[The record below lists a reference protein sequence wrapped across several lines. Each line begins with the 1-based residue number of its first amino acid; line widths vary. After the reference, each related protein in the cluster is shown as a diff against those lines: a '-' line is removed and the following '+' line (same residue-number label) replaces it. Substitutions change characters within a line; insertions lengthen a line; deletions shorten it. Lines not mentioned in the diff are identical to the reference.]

1 MTDAEPG
8 GERTARRS
16 PQRSPIRGGG
26 ATASYS
32 RCRMMLHSD
41 HSRLPTLRPKLC
53 RLTRG
58 ARHRFCE
65 DTSSRRGC
73 RDAVRH
79 DVMPG
84 HARGEAGQLS

>member
-65 DTSSRRGC
+65 DTS
-73 RDAVRH
+73 
-79 DVMPG
+79 
-84 HARGEAGQLS
+84 E

>member
-32 RCRMMLHSD
+32 RCRMMLHLD
-41 HSRLPTLRPKLC
+41 YSRLPTLRPKLC

-65 DTSSRRGC
+65 DTSSSVGAATRC
-73 RDAVRH
+73 ATTSCQD
-79 DVMPG
+79 M
-84 HARGEAGQLS
+84 HAGKRAN

>member
-32 RCRMMLHSD
+32 RCRMMLHFD
-41 HSRLPTLRPKLC
+41 HIRPPTSRPRLC

-65 DTSSRRGC
+65 DTSSSVGAATRC
-73 RDAVRH
+73 ATTSCQD
-79 DVMPG
+79 M
-84 HARGEAGQLS
+84 HAGKRAN

>member
-53 RLTRG
+53 RLMRG

-65 DTSSRRGC
+65 DTSSSVGAATRC
-73 RDAVRH
+73 ATTSCQD
-79 DVMPG
+79 M
-84 HARGEAGQLS
+84 HAGKRAN